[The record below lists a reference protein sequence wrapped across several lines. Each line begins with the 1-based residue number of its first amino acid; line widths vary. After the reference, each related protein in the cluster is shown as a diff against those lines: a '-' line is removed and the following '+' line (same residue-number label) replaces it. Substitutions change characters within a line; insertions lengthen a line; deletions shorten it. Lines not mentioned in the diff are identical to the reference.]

1 MTGVRG
7 VTRTRRALPS
17 WAVGL
22 LGLVAL
28 VAVWWVLALTVFG
41 PRGSGDYA
49 PIPTPPQVVEAF
61 FTDGFAY
68 YWRSFSVTIT
78 EAGIGYLW
86 GNGIALLLSAIV
98 LVLPWLEGVLSQI
111 AVITYCIPIVAIGPL
126 VLIVLGGAKAPGEP
140 SATAIFLAAF
150 SVFFTT
156 VVGTLLG
163 LKAVDKASLDVV
175 TVYGGSKLTQL
186 RKVRVIAA
194 LPGIL
199 SSLQIAV
206 PAAFLGAVLGEY
218 FGKIDVGVG
227 PILVGAAVTLNSPRV
242 WVIFL
247 LCALVAIIGYALLGL
262 VARVVAPWSTGK
274 AA

>member
-1 MTGVRG
+1 MTRPVR
-7 VTRTRRALPS
+7 RFALPS
-17 WAVGL
+17 WLIGL
-22 LGLVAL
+22 LGLAAL

-163 LKAVDKASLDVV
+163 LKAADKASLDVV

>member
-1 MTGVRG
+1 MNVRK
-7 VTRTRRALPS
+7 RAIPS
-17 WAVGL
+17 WVTGL
-22 LGLVAL
+22 GGLVVL
-28 VAVWWVLALTVFG
+28 VGVWWILALTVFG
-41 PRGSGDYA
+41 PRGSGNYA
-49 PIPTPPQVVEAF
+49 PIPTPPQVIEAL

-86 GNGIALLLSAIV
+86 GNGIALVLSAIV
-98 LVLPWLEGVLSQI
+98 LVLPWLEGVLNQI

-126 VLIVLGGAKAPGEP
+126 VLIVLGGAPAPGEP
-140 SATAIFLAAF
+140 SATAVFLAAF

-163 LKAVDKASLDVV
+163 LKAADKSSLDVV
-175 TVYGGSKLTQL
+175 TVYGGSKFTQL

-199 SSLQIAV
+199 NSLQIAV

-247 LCALVAIIGYALLGL
+247 LCALVAIVGYALLGL
-262 VARVVAPWSTGK
+262 VARLIAPWSTGK

>member
-1 MTGVRG
+1 VRK
-7 VTRTRRALPS
+7 RALPS

-22 LGLVAL
+22 IGVVVL
-28 VAVWWVLALTVFG
+28 VAVWWILALTAFG
-41 PRGSGDYA
+41 PRGSGNYA
-49 PIPTPPQVVEAF
+49 PIPTPPQVIEAF

-86 GNGIALLLSAIV
+86 GNGIALVLSAIV
-98 LVLPWLEGVLSQI
+98 LVFPWLEGILNQV

-126 VLIVLGGAKAPGEP
+126 VLIVLGGAKAPGDP
-140 SATAIFLAAF
+140 SHTAIFLAAF

-163 LKAVDKASLDVV
+163 LKAADKASLDVV
-175 TVYGGSKLTQL
+175 TVYGGSKFTQL
-186 RKVRVIAA
+186 RKVRLVAA

-247 LCALVAIIGYALLGL
+247 LCAIVAIIGYAVLG
-262 VARVVAPWSTGK
+262 VVGRLIAPWSTGK
-274 AA
+274 AARA

>member
-1 MTGVRG
+1 M
-7 VTRTRRALPS
+7 RRLALPS

-28 VAVWWVLALTVFG
+28 IAVWWILALTVFG
-41 PRGSGDYA
+41 PRGEGNYA

-78 EAGIGYLW
+78 EAALGYVW
-86 GNGIALLLSAIV
+86 GNGIALVLAAIV
-98 LVLPWLEGVLSQI
+98 LVLPWLEGILSQV

-126 VLIVLGGAKAPGEP
+126 VLIVLGGAEEPGAPSP
-140 SATAIFLAAF
+140 TAIFLAAF

-156 VVGTLLG
+156 IVGTLLG
-163 LKAVDKASLDVV
+163 LKAADKASLDVV
-175 TVYGGSKLTQL
+175 TVYGGSKFTQL

-199 SSLQIAV
+199 TSLQIAV

-227 PILVGAAVTLNSPRV
+227 PILIGAAVTLNSPRV

-262 VARVVAPWSTGK
+262 VGRLVAPWSSGK
-274 AA
+274 AV